1 MGISKIELNQK
12 SDFSCGNYSAV
23 VLCGDKEGREK
34 ELFKKL
40 NTEIDRLDKTASHHS
55 FAQNTLYALSPLPP
69 ARRICSLP
77 DSLDDKNYA
86 RAGLLVG
93 MAAANF
99 PGDMR
104 EMGLAFREGK
114 NIFKEGLSG
123 INYQGQHESMFFK
136 GTFLEKFAKN
146 SNWIK
151 KNDRTLYKTAFG
163 KFVRSKCNIN
173 IDLDSITSIEEK
185 SISKFKF
192 TGNYAQKLLGRSLLR
207 VPVLGL
213 FASAALEVPA
223 VIKSYTETKGSVLDK
238 SKALGKQVVKAAGY
252 VGIVNATIALSGAAL
267 IPYGYIAALV
277 GMGVGSSVGLVI
289 SKSFNKKVDEVI
301 S

>member
-1 MGISKIELNQK
+1 MGITKVELNGK
-12 SDFSCGNYSAV
+12 SDFSCGNSSAA

-40 NTEIDRLDKTASHHS
+40 NLKIDRLDKTASHHS

-99 PGDMR
+99 PGDLR

-123 INYQGQHESMFFK
+123 INYQGQHESRFFK
-136 GTFLEKFAKN
+136 GTFLEDITEK
-146 SNWIK
+146 SNWLK
-151 KNDRTLYKTAFG
+151 KNDKTLYNSNFG

-173 IDLDSITSIEEK
+173 IDLNSITSIEGT
-185 SISKFKF
+185 SLSKVKF
-192 TGNYAQKLLGRSLLR
+192 TGNYAQKLLGRSLYR
-207 VPVLGL
+207 IPVLGL

-223 VIKSYTETKGSVLDK
+223 VIRSYTKTKGSVPDK
-238 SKALGKQVVKAAGY
+238 SKALGKQVIKSAGY
-252 VGIVNATIALSGAAL
+252 VGIVNATIALAGAAL

-277 GMGVGSSVGLVI
+277 GMGIGSSVGLVI